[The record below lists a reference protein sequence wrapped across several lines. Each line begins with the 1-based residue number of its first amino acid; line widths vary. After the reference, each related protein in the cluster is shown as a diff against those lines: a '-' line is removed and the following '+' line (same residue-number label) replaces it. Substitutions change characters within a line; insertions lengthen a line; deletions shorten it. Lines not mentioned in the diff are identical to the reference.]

1 MCRWRWFAIG
11 IAAVYLVLCAGLLA
25 VMRQPTLFGK
35 VMARV
40 PEPLMYLVPFKQLWF
55 VARAGHLKV
64 GDPAPDFSLP
74 TRDQKARVEL
84 TSFRGQKPVVLIFG
98 SYT

>member
-1 MCRWRWFAIG
+1 
-11 IAAVYLVLCAGLLA
+11 
-25 VMRQPTLFGK
+25 MRQPTLFGK

-40 PEPLMYLVPFKQLWF
+40 PEPLMYLVPFKQLSF